1 MAARVIS
8 PWNFSATAAKFK
20 NNPQSQQGRPH
31 NHTIKF
37 VETPLVSS
45 FGPKPCTNNTRWSN
59 VVLATDS
66 NKASAE
72 PSTTESINAEAAV
85 TTDRLASSDVH
96 LDANGRVPSSTN
108 KEDPVPRRSSLTVRE
123 KLRAARVLSKYME
136 SKPAKAEFGSRVLEA
151 SREIDRGKKRSGLPE
166 APTNL
171 FDDSKRGLPPKGWTF
186 EFPFQGDLFI
196 IAFSFLFISTVML
209 TTTFIVW
216 KSGAIHFNEY

>member
-8 PWNFSATAAKFK
+8 PWNLSATATKFK

-45 FGPKPCTNNTRWSN
+45 FGPKSCTNNTRWSN
-59 VVLATDS
+59 IVLATDS
-66 NKASAE
+66 DKTSAE
-72 PSTTESINAEAAV
+72 PSTRESVNAEAAV
-85 TTDRLASSDVH
+85 TADQLAASNVQ

-108 KEDPVPRRSSLTVRE
+108 KEDSVPRRSSLTVRE

-136 SKPAKAEFGSRVLEA
+136 PKPAKAEFGSRVLEA
-151 SREIDRGKKRSGLPE
+151 SRAIDRGKKRSGLPE
-166 APTNL
+166 APTNM

-186 EFPFQGDLFI
+186 DFPFQGDLFVI
-196 IAFSFLFISTVML
+196 VFSFVFISTVML